1 MKLSTTLF
9 LSIFFLTA
17 ISQER
22 SKKLVKSLE
31 SSNPEEYQR
40 LVSDLKRTPEELKV
54 ELGSSQK
61 EASKNE
67 TVSSNS
73 SKQSSAKTTEAS
85 VSSSSKPANTPANTS
100 AIAHGEARNPSA
112 AVAKNYKYKA
122 DEKSVEYYNDL
133 RKKFEEEE
141 KIRKEKEALMTAEKA
156 KKDEEVKQGRRL
168 TEDQAPQ
175 FDRFRQGEKNPVVT
189 KTSAEEDYKSLF
201 K

>member
-1 MKLSTTLF
+1 MRVL
-9 LSIFFLTA
+9 IAA
-17 ISQER
+17 ILVFSFTCLHSQER
-22 SKKLVKSLE
+22 SKKLIKSLE

-54 ELGSSQK
+54 ELGSDQK

-67 TVSSNS
+67 SVSSNS
-73 SKQSSAKTTEAS
+73 SKQSSVKTTEAS

-141 KIRKEKEALMTAEKA
+141 KIRKEKEALLTAEKA

>member
-1 MKLSTTLF
+1 MRILIAAILAFS
-9 LSIFFLTA
+9 LTCLH
-17 ISQER
+17 SQER
-22 SKKLVKSLE
+22 SKKLTKSLE

-61 EASKNE
+61 EANKNE

-73 SKQSSAKTTEAS
+73 SKQSSAKTTDAA

-100 AIAHGEARNPSA
+100 AIAHGEARTPSA
-112 AVAKNYKYKA
+112 TVAKNYKYKA

-141 KIRKEKEALMTAEKA
+141 KIRKEKEALLTAEKA
-156 KKDEEVKQGRRL
+156 KKEEEVKQGRRL